1 MGIPLRKLSGNEL
14 RGSGYCSYSQQKKVA
29 WRANYPEK
37 FILAKFRATAPLCL
51 FRLIQRGEEL
61 FESGAVLD
69 GRDE

>member
-1 MGIPLRKLSGNEL
+1 MLP
-14 RGSGYCSYSQQKKVA
+14 KKFV
-29 WRANYPEK
+29 
-37 FILAKFRATAPLCL
+37 LAIFRATAPQCL